1 MGRKLLIVLIVVAV
15 GVGGYF
21 IYRSASGSST
31 SSSGNVQITD
41 KGMKITSGAKSMDVQ
56 YIGDP
61 AKVNYGIGIYPGA
74 TVDSSKESSAT
85 AKINDVTITYGTFVT
100 TSGVDAVLAFYQ
112 KQMGSQAL
120 TNSISDGETSYK
132 VLTIKGKQTPVIS
145 IYTES
150 GQTKFRILK

>member
-1 MGRKLLIVLIVVAV
+1 MGRKLLIVLVVLAV
-15 GVGGYF
+15 GVGGYL
-21 IYRSASGSST
+21 IYRSASNNSSG
-31 SSSGNVQITD
+31 SSGNVQISDT
-41 KGMKITSGAKSMDVQ
+41 GMKITSGAKSMDVQ
-56 YIGDP
+56 YVADP

-100 TSGVDAVLAFYQ
+100 PSTADAVLAFYQ

-120 TNSISDGETSYK
+120 TSSLSDGETTYK
-132 VLTIKGKQTPVIS
+132 VVTIKGKQTPVIS